1 MVFVLHQSDL
11 AEASLAHLTI
21 APFTKYL
28 VGILAVCTLFGCNSY
43 RAEGSR
49 TVGEFTDDVGISS
62 RVKTALL
69 RDEEVKGLRI
79 DVDVRRSVVSLYGR
93 VPSTYARNKAVN
105 IAKGVRGVRE
115 VKDKLTLVDE

>member
-1 MVFVLHQSDL
+1 M
-11 AEASLAHLTI
+11 
-21 APFTKYL
+21 P
-28 VGILAVCTLFGCNSY
+28 C
-43 RAEGSR
+43 R